1 MVCVAR
7 PPTCG
12 RPEDVF
18 KLKGCLSPAAT
29 VCTAFPL
36 TFSVPPSLNPLF
48 PNCRVLHNWRHL
60 DTDRRRHDE
69 LQLTAGGQLSS

>member
-18 KLKGCLSPAAT
+18 KLKGCLSPAAAAFSSSLPAWPLLT
-29 VCTAFPL
+29 HSFQTAACCTIG
-36 TFSVPPSLNPLF
+36 
-48 PNCRVLHNWRHL
+48 
-60 DTDRRRHDE
+60 DTWTRIVVDTM

>member
-1 MVCVAR
+1 MACVAR

-18 KLKGCLSPAAT
+18 KLKGCLSPA
-29 VCTAFPL
+29 VQRLSLLPC
-36 TFSVPPSLNPLF
+36 PPFLNPLF

-60 DTDRRRHDE
+60 DTDRRRHD
-69 LQLTAGGQLSS
+69 AAAHGGWAAEPSA

>member
-1 MVCVAR
+1 MACVAR

-29 VCTAFPL
+29 VCTASPL
-36 TFSVPPSLNPLF
+36 SFSPSLSQPTLSKL
-48 PNCRVLHNWRHL
+48 PRVA
-60 DTDRRRHDE
+60 
-69 LQLTAGGQLSS
+69 QLATLGHGSSSTR